1 MLLMIDLKLQL
12 GDVADPVNAMLL
24 PVIITMNATPAV
36 DPISVVVVS
45 VYTKLLPFL
54 IAITVPQRALLAD
67 VIV

>member
-1 MLLMIDLKLQL
+1 MIDLKLQL

-54 IAITVPQRALLAD
+54 IAITVPQRALLAE